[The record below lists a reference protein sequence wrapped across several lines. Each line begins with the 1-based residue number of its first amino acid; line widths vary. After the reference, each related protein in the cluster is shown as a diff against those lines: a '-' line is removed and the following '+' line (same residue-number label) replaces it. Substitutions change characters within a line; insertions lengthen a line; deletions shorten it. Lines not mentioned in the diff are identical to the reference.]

1 SPEIFLSA
9 STGMQVQGQSNASD
23 RALVLDQDHKER
35 LALAASFALRGSV
48 TCDET
53 RDFISSHFS
62 CFCLSIVLFPASVS
76 PQLQF
81 LHSEMTKTIVIL
93 LLKHTLKK
101 VKEETKVVV
110 VSPTTH
116 QYWNLASVR
125 AIVPGQI
132 PDEKLF
138 SSIPDGLAQ
147 YKDSAQF
154 IHGTATGLD
163 ISSKTVLI
171 KTSSGE
177 EQKQPYDILIITTGC
192 RTIDSFAPWK
202 SSPNG
207 YEATKDALHKIQEEV
222 KAANTIVVG
231 GAGPTGVETAAELG
245 FEFGKGK
252 EVTLVRV
259 PPSVASFAENELK
272 KLHVSVLKEV
282 KITSSLTLAN
292 KTELT
297 LSNGEKMLVDL
308 YLPTIGVI
316 PNSEFIPKELK
327 DEKGFVCVDQY
338 LKVKGAEDV
347 WAAGDI
353 TDCQPAQ
360 VIYCEKQ
367 AEALSKNLD
376 LVLSGKEPLL
386 YKADGAP
393 IMGVSLGR
401 SRATGRFGNM
411 KMPSLV
417 IWFVKGRTLGVQKL
431 PGLVSGSSF

>member
-1 SPEIFLSA
+1 
-9 STGMQVQGQSNASD
+9 
-23 RALVLDQDHKER
+23 
-35 LALAASFALRGSV
+35 
-48 TCDET
+48 
-53 RDFISSHFS
+53 
-62 CFCLSIVLFPASVS
+62 
-76 PQLQF
+76 
-81 LHSEMTKTIVIL
+81 MTKTIVIL
-93 LLKHTLKK
+93 GASYAGLAIAHKLLKHTLKK

-252 EVTLVRV
+252 EVTLITAGSQLLTGV

>member
-1 SPEIFLSA
+1 MA
-9 STGMQVQGQSNASD
+9 
-23 RALVLDQDHKER
+23 
-35 LALAASFALRGSV
+35 
-48 TCDET
+48 
-53 RDFISSHFS
+53 
-62 CFCLSIVLFPASVS
+62 
-76 PQLQF
+76 
-81 LHSEMTKTIVIL
+81 KTIVIL
-93 LLKHTLKK
+93 GASYAGLTIAHKLLKHTLKT
-101 VKEETKVVV
+101 VNEETKVVV

-147 YKDSAQF
+147 YKDSAHF

-163 ISSKTVLI
+163 IPSKTVLI
-171 KTSSGE
+171 RTPSGE
-177 EQKQPYDILIITTGC
+177 EQKQPYDTLILTTGC
-192 RTIDSFAPWK
+192 RTIDSASPWK
-202 SSPNG
+202 SSLNG
-207 YEATKDALHKIQEEV
+207 YEATKDALHTIQEEV
-222 KAANTIVVG
+222 KNAKTIVVG
-231 GAGPTGVETAAELG
+231 GAGATGVETAAELG

-252 EVTLVRV
+252 EVTLITAGQQLLTGV
-259 PPSVASFAENELK
+259 PPSVAAFAENELK

-282 KITSSLTLAN
+282 KITSSFASAN

-297 LSNGEKMLVDL
+297 LSNGDKMLVDL

-327 DEKGFVCVDQY
+327 DEKGYVTVDQY
-338 LKVKGAEDV
+338 LKVKGTEDI

-353 TDCQPAQ
+353 TDCQAAQ
-360 VIYCEKQ
+360 FIYCEKQ

-376 LVLSGKEPLL
+376 LVLNGKEPVV
-386 YKADGAP
+386 YKADGPP

-431 PGLVSGSSF
+431 PGLVSGSAF